1 MDMSFEFKWLPQQ
14 TAETVHTVVDVAVL
28 TLFGGFCGFFLRS
41 WILSRGL
48 DGCCCC
54 ASEAPPTAVGEMALG
69 AQQQDDPE
77 SSAPKR
83 TRSFRSVARAV
94 NGMVVGAAVG
104 TAAGVEHVL
113 SS

>member
-14 TAETVHTVVDVAVL
+14 TAETVHTVVDVAVA
-28 TLFGGFCGFFLRS
+28 TLSCGFCGYFLCD
-41 WILSRGL
+41 WIGPVLCR
-48 DGCCCC
+48 
-54 ASEAPPTAVGEMALG
+54 ASAAPNELGEMELAG
-69 AQQQDDPE
+69 QQQGDPE

-83 TRSFRSVARAV
+83 TRSFRSTARAV
-94 NGMVVGAAVG
+94 HGMVVGAAIG